1 MLKHARKNHQRKLQT
16 PNFHSL
22 AIFSAFPPF
31 FPVGSSVGERKKN
44 KYIKMPAG
52 KMKIQTNALIRD
64 AGALLENVSRS
75 WLLLLVLLLTHSFR
89 CRTKPSKGG

>member
-31 FPVGSSVGERKKN
+31 FQWGAALAREKN